1 MTSSV
6 KRFSCR
12 LTNAVKIDAVNSS
25 LAAPDPLATM
35 APDPLATR
43 CVAPEAPAGAEPPL
57 PLASDLCWLLARASH
72 ALTTEMTAA
81 LEDSGISP
89 REHTVLVTAMT
100 GAYTQT
106 ELARMI
112 GLDKTTMVVTVDELE
127 AAGSAQRRPSSTDR
141 RARVIVVTAAG
152 EQKVLEAEKVL
163 DRVREDVLAALPSE
177 ERPVFLQALGRLACG
192 RLSAP
197 VACTHPVRRRS

>member
-25 LAAPDPLATM
+25 LTAPDPLATM

-127 AAGSAQRRPSSTDR
+127 AAGLAERRPSSTDR

>member
-1 MTSSV
+1 
-6 KRFSCR
+6 
-12 LTNAVKIDAVNSS
+12 VNSS
-25 LAAPDPLATM
+25 LTAPDSLALTAPDSLATVGAPDPPATSSM
-35 APDPLATR
+35 L
-43 CVAPEAPAGAEPPL
+43 APEAPAGAQPPP

-72 ALTTEMTAA
+72 ALTSEMTAA

-127 AAGSAQRRPSSTDR
+127 RAGLAERLPSSTDR
-141 RARVIVVTAAG
+141 RARVIGVTAPG
-152 EQKVLEAEKVL
+152 THKVLEAEKVL
-163 DRVREDVLAALPSE
+163 DRVREDVLAALPEE

-197 VACTHPVRRRS
+197 VACTHRVRRRS